1 MNDFVLSCCSTA
13 DLTAEHFAARDI
25 HYICFHY
32 SLNGKQYADDLGK
45 SMPFDQFYQ
54 AMEVSVNH
62 LARTEWRFMYLAAI
76 LVTAL
81 FYFILGYFQT
91 ANLVPSTLSVT
102 TSFIAVYLTYKR
114 SPYYALGYA
123 ANDIVLI
130 VLWILAA
137 RQNTS
142 YLSVVVCFTAFL
154 VNDIYGFINWC
165 RMGERQAESV

>member
-1 MNDFVLSCCSTA
+1 MAFYVSGGNSCHCAFLLHTGVFSNGQLSPEHPFCNCHARLAEQGA
-13 DLTAEHFAARDI
+13 D
-25 HYICFHY
+25 
-32 SLNGKQYADDLGK
+32 
-45 SMPFDQFYQ
+45 
-54 AMEVSVNH
+54 
-62 LARTEWRFMYLAAI
+62 
-76 LVTAL
+76 
-81 FYFILGYFQT
+81 
-91 ANLVPSTLSVT
+91 
-102 TSFIAVYLTYKR
+102 AVYLTYKR

-130 VLWILAA
+130 VLCILAA